1 MTAQELY
8 DRQKWTLAQKIDHSL
23 GVIDQ
28 FIARMDGK
36 VYLAFSGGKD
46 STVLLHLCE
55 IIKPDIQCVFVNTGC
70 EFIDVVRFVEK
81 MKASHNIEIIRPEL
95 TPRQVW
101 AQYGFPLVSKDQ
113 AFKIDL
119 VRKNPNSAS
128 AQMFMRDTNQYTIS
142 KRFRYLCDT
151 EKCKYHTSAMCC
163 KKLKKVPFHKYEAET
178 GLRPIVATMASE
190 SVLREYT
197 YLRVGQCNSF
207 AKGLEKSTPLSIWM
221 DDDIWQYVRENHIE
235 LCEIYDKG
243 MTRTGCVACGF
254 GAQFKD
260 DVRFETLYRLY
271 PKYYNMVLNF
281 ENNGVT
287 YREALREML
296 AVNGLWLPDENPQQ
310 KLF

>member
-1 MTAQELY
+1 MTVEELHN
-8 DRQKWTLAQKIDHSL
+8 RQQWTLAQKIDHSL

-36 VYLAFSGGKD
+36 VYLSFSGGKD

-55 IIKPDIQCVFVNTGC
+55 ILKPDIKCVFVNTGC
-70 EFIDVVRFVEK
+70 ESVDVVRFVEK
-81 MKASHNIEIIRPEL
+81 MKATHNIEVIRPKL

-101 AQYGFPLVSKDQ
+101 AKYGFPLVSKDQ

-128 AQMFMRDTNQYTIS
+128 AQKFMRDSNKFTIS
-142 KRFRYLCDT
+142 KCFRYLCDT
-151 EKCKYHTSAMCC
+151 EKCKYHTSAVCC
-163 KKLKKVPFHKYEAET
+163 NKLKKDPCKRYEHES

-190 SVLREYT
+190 SMLRET
-197 YLRVGQCNSF
+197 DYLRVGQCNKF
-207 AKGLEKSTPLSIWM
+207 DQGHEKSKPLSIWM
-221 DDDIWQYVRENHIE
+221 EEDIWQFIRENNIE
-235 LCEIYDKG
+235 IAEIYAKG
-243 MTRTGCVACGF
+243 VDRTGCVGCGF
-254 GAQFKD
+254 GAQMKD
-260 DVRFETLYRLY
+260 DRRLETFYRLY

>member
-1 MTAQELY
+1 MTVEELHN
-8 DRQKWTLAQKIDHSL
+8 RQQWTLAQKIDHSL

-36 VYLAFSGGKD
+36 VYLSFSGGKD

-55 IIKPDIQCVFVNTGC
+55 IIKPDIKCVFVNTGC
-70 EFIDVVRFVEK
+70 ESVDVVRFVEK
-81 MKASHNIEIIRPEL
+81 MKAAHNIEVIRPKL

-101 AQYGFPLVSKDQ
+101 AKYGFPLVSKDQ

-128 AQMFMRDTNQYTIS
+128 AQKFMRDSNKFTIS
-142 KRFRYLCDT
+142 KCFRYLCDT
-151 EKCKYHTSAMCC
+151 EKCKYHTSAVCC
-163 KKLKKVPFHKYEAET
+163 NKLKKDPCKRYEHES

-190 SVLREYT
+190 SMLRET
-197 YLRVGQCNSF
+197 DYLRVGQCNKF
-207 AKGLEKSTPLSIWM
+207 DQGHEKSKPLSIWM
-221 DDDIWQYVRENHIE
+221 EEDIWQFIRENNIE
-235 LCEIYDKG
+235 IAEIYAKG
-243 MTRTGCVACGF
+243 VDRTGCVGCGF
-254 GAQFKD
+254 GAQMKD
-260 DVRFETLYRLY
+260 DRRLETFYRLY

-296 AVNGLWLPDENPQQ
+296 AVNGLWLPDENPQLT
-310 KLF
+310 LF

>member
-1 MTAQELY
+1 MTFEELHN
-8 DRQKWTLAQKIDHSL
+8 RQQWTLAQKIDHSL

-36 VYLAFSGGKD
+36 VYLSFSGGKD

-55 IIKPDIQCVFVNTGC
+55 ILKPDIQCVFVNTGC
-70 EFIDVVRFVEK
+70 ESVDVVRFVEK
-81 MKASHNIEIIRPEL
+81 MKAAHNIEVIRPKL

-101 AQYGFPLVSKDQ
+101 AKYGFPLVSKDQ

-128 AQMFMRDTNQYTIS
+128 AQKFMRDSNKFTIS
-142 KRFRYLCDT
+142 KCFRYLCDT
-151 EKCKYHTSAMCC
+151 DKCKYHTSAVCC
-163 KKLKKVPFHKYEAET
+163 NKLKKDPCKRYEHES

-190 SVLREYT
+190 SMLRET
-197 YLRVGQCNSF
+197 DYLRVGQCNKF
-207 AKGLEKSTPLSIWM
+207 DQGHEKSKPLSIWM
-221 DDDIWQYVRENHIE
+221 EEDIWQFIHENNIE
-235 LCEIYDKG
+235 IAEIYAKG
-243 MTRTGCVACGF
+243 VDRTGCVGCGF
-254 GAQFKD
+254 GAQMKD
-260 DVRFETLYRLY
+260 DRRLETFYRLY

-281 ENNGVT
+281 ENNGVN

>member
-1 MTAQELY
+1 MTVEELHN
-8 DRQKWTLAQKIDHSL
+8 RQQWTLAQKIDHSL

-28 FIARMDGK
+28 FIARMEGK
-36 VYLAFSGGKD
+36 VYLSFSGGKD

-55 IIKPDIQCVFVNTGC
+55 ILKPDIQCVFVNTGC
-70 EFIDVVRFVEK
+70 ESVDVVRFVEK
-81 MKASHNIEIIRPEL
+81 MKAAHNIEVIRPKL

-101 AQYGFPLVSKDQ
+101 AKYGFPLVSKDQ

-128 AQMFMRDTNQYTIS
+128 AQKFMRDSNKFTIS
-142 KRFRYLCDT
+142 KCFRYLCDT
-151 EKCKYHTSAMCC
+151 EKCKYHTSAVCC
-163 KKLKKVPFHKYEAET
+163 NKLKKDPCKRYEHES

-190 SVLREYT
+190 SMLRET
-197 YLRVGQCNSF
+197 DYLRVGQCNKF
-207 AKGLEKSTPLSIWM
+207 DQGHEKSKPLSIWM
-221 DDDIWQYVRENHIE
+221 EEDIWQFIRENNIE
-235 LCEIYDKG
+235 IAEIYAKG
-243 MTRTGCVACGF
+243 VDRTGCVGCGF
-254 GAQFKD
+254 GAQMKD
-260 DVRFETLYRLY
+260 DRRLETFYRLY

>member
-1 MTAQELY
+1 MTVEELHN
-8 DRQKWTLAQKIDHSL
+8 RQQWTLAQKIDHSL

-36 VYLAFSGGKD
+36 VYLSFSGGKD

-55 IIKPDIQCVFVNTGC
+55 IIKSDIKCVFVNTGC
-70 EFIDVVRFVEK
+70 ESVDVVRFVEK
-81 MKASHNIEIIRPEL
+81 MKASHNIEVIRPKL

-101 AQYGFPLVSKDQ
+101 AKYGFPLVSKDQ

-128 AQMFMRDTNQYTIS
+128 AQKFMRDSNKFTIS
-142 KRFRYLCDT
+142 KCFRYLCDT
-151 EKCKYHTSAMCC
+151 EKCKYHTSAVCC
-163 KKLKKVPFHKYEAET
+163 NKLKKDPCKRYEHES

-190 SVLREYT
+190 SMLRET
-197 YLRVGQCNSF
+197 DYLRVGQCNKF
-207 AKGLEKSTPLSIWM
+207 DQGHEKSKPLSIWM
-221 DDDIWQYVRENHIE
+221 EEDIWQFIRENNIE
-235 LCEIYDKG
+235 IAEIYAKG
-243 MTRTGCVACGF
+243 VDRTGCVGCGF
-254 GAQFKD
+254 GAQMKD
-260 DVRFETLYRLY
+260 DRRLETFYRLY